1 MKKWPGIKN
10 WSLPNVWR
18 VPEEQAK
25 KTVMV
30 YYKSSIGTENKLLSF
45 LRKANP
51 WVFLSYRLEKKKK
64 NWIKPQ
70 SLTLCLQSCF
80 LGIKIG
86 AIKYLQ

>member
-51 WVFLSYRLEKKKK
+51 WVFLSYRLKKK
-64 NWIKPQ
+64 NETKLNKTSKFDLMFTIM
-70 SLTLCLQSCF
+70 F
-80 LGIKIG
+80 FRD
-86 AIKYLQ
+86 

>member
-64 NWIKPQ
+64 KLNKT
-70 SLTLCLQSCF
+70 SKFDLMF
-80 LGIKIG
+80 KIMFFRD
-86 AIKYLQ
+86 